1 MIRLIQHKT
10 KDYIV
15 INTDI
20 KAGEL
25 TAPVKIIISLVG
37 IDTKDHYTLYKHASV
52 LLDREIKL
60 ATPKLKPTKPWY
72 KFW

>member
-25 TAPVKIIISLVG
+25 KAPVKIIISLVG
-37 IDTKDHYTLYKHASV
+37 IDAKDHYTLYKHA
-52 LLDREIKL
+52 
-60 ATPKLKPTKPWY
+60 
-72 KFW
+72 